1 MIEVA
6 RACSASM
13 LRSCGC
19 DEKIYKA
26 KQFEKVKEDYQNH
39 NVGVGF
45 NKEGYKKV
53 LVHSDKEMSN
63 EENTE
68 VTSWKWSGCSHNLKF
83 GLRFSK
89 MFLDSRESGDDI
101 RSRTNLHN
109 NQVGRMVCRNFPFFF
124 PRQQPISS
132 QFVFFFLL
140 FTGTKC
146 SLVSLFS
153 LTGIWV
159 ILL

>member
-1 MIEVA
+1 MA

-63 EENTE
+63 EEITE

-132 QFVFFFLL
+132 QFVFFF
-140 FTGTKC
+140 
-146 SLVSLFS
+146 SLEPNVLWYRYS
-153 LTGIWV
+153 V
-159 ILL
+159 